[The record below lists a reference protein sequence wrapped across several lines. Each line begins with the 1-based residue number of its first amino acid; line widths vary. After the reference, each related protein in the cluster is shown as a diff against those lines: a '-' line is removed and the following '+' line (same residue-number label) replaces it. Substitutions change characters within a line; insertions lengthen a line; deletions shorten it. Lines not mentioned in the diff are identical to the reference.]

1 MSLKLLMIM
10 NKLHNK
16 ISLYSVLCILSAIAV
31 LFPSCDSEYFAGH
44 VTTAGAGSQLNL
56 TADITS
62 VLTPSASFAAGDSI
76 AVTTS
81 YYDQSSLNRFYT
93 TSDGLNFKAAD
104 DVNMYVKGNGVLSA
118 YYPAIGT
125 DGVEPVIE
133 LATLDQAAKTDY
145 LFARTQISR
154 EEGNVR
160 LSFRHALGRLN
171 ATIKA
176 ASEEHIRRVVVS
188 GFYHTA
194 TVDPYSWAIT
204 LTDAPQSYILDGTDI
219 TSFSLDLIPQ
229 TVAAEAVIPA
239 ELTLI
244 GEIRSYTVALGTLPV
259 ASDEI
264 VTATVDITSDVAT
277 VSFSGYGMTW
287 TNYEDKFTNGIS
299 FTTDSIAWR
308 QHQ

>member
-44 VTTAGAGSQLNL
+44 VTTAGVGSQLNL

>member
-1 MSLKLLMIM
+1 MSLKLLMNM
-10 NKLHNK
+10 NKLHN
-16 ISLYSVLCILSAIAV
+16 IIGLYSVFCILSAAAV
-31 LFPSCDSEYFAGH
+31 CTSCDNEYFAGH
-44 VTTAGAGSQLNL
+44 VTTDGAGAKLEL

-93 TSDGLNFKAAD
+93 TTDGTNFASAD
-104 DVNMYVKGNGVLSA
+104 SVNMYVKGKGYLLA
-118 YYPAIGT
+118 YYPATGI

-133 LATLDQAAKTDY
+133 LATLNQAAKTDY
-145 LFARTQISR
+145 LFARTPVSR

-171 ATIKA
+171 TTIKTA
-176 ASEEHIRRVVVS
+176 PEEHIRRVVVS

-204 LTDAPQSYILDGTDI
+204 LTDAPQSYIMDGTDI

-244 GEIRSYTVALGTLPV
+244 GNIRSYTVPLGTLPV